1 MKRQFILPPLIM
13 TTNNHGKNL
22 SPQKMKAIFDDI
34 RSGCNNTLI
43 LKGKHGVSVGVISKY
58 KNMVGEGK
66 DYTDIKPIG
75 GQ

>member
-1 MKRQFILPPLIM
+1 
-13 TTNNHGKNL
+13 
-22 SPQKMKAIFDDI
+22 MKAIFDDI